1 MVTRNAMTFQAALI
15 ATSLLIPLAAG
26 FSTSTSLL
34 ASQIGKL
41 DHVSPRTSA
50 YYPQVVR
57 TTFPRKR
64 SLWMSTVVTPGT
76 ESPDGS
82 DNIFEPLG
90 VGIKRDFRRRL
101 PHYKSDITDGMNAQS
116 LATTLFLFFACLA
129 PAIGFGGI
137 LDTATN
143 GAMGAIEMVSST
155 AFCGTFRPFPLS
167 SYVCVVMFRSSSPQ
181 LFVTTFIV
189 DTAWK
194 RGRVLPLCSSADSAH
209 WSHGT

>member
-1 MVTRNAMTFQAALI
+1 VTRYAMTFHAALI
-15 ATSLLIPLAAG
+15 ATWLLPLSAG

-41 DHVSPRTSA
+41 DNYVSPRTST
-50 YYPQVVR
+50 YDPQVVR

-90 VGIKRDFRRRL
+90 VGIKRDIRRRL

-155 AFCGTFRPFPLS
+155 AFCGTSFGPVPLS
-167 SYVCVVMFRSSSPQ
+167 SLCVCMVMFRSSSPQ
-181 LFVTTFIV
+181 LFVTTLIV

-194 RGRVLPLCSSADSAH
+194 
-209 WSHGT
+209 